1 MCCSFR
7 RLLVSLLMLALGGCG
22 MGDDLLPS
30 DSDLRAVSGGGA
42 YLPGEPVGE
51 ATRAAPLETVDG
63 AVVRLDE
70 LLNDPL
76 EPPRAVVLYFTMWCP
91 ICLAHT
97 DHLYNQV
104 LPRHAS
110 EPVRFLVVDYV
121 SGSWVDMRGAAQA
134 NGYLGAAGL
143 EIVRDAEGVLFDRL
157 HGAMGQVV
165 VVDGEGVIRMNASY
179 RDGGELEAV
188 LDRLLP

>member
-1 MCCSFR
+1 MCCFSR
-7 RLLVSLLMLALGGCG
+7 VLLSSLILLGLVGCG

-30 DSDLRAVSGGGA
+30 DSDLRAVSGGA
-42 YLPGEPVGE
+42 YLPGEPVDD
-51 ATRAAPLETVDG
+51 ATRATPLETVEG
-63 AVVRLDE
+63 GVVRLGE

-76 EPPRAVVLYFTMWCP
+76 DPPRAVVLYFTMWCP
-91 ICLAHT
+91 TCLAHT
-97 DHLYNQV
+97 AHLFNAV
-104 LPRHAS
+104 LPRHAG

-121 SGSWVDMRGAAQA
+121 SGSWEDMRAAAQA

-143 EIVRDAEGVLFDRL
+143 EIVRDAEGVVFERL

-165 VVDGEGVIRMNASY
+165 VVDGEGVIQMNAYY
-179 RDGGELEAV
+179 RDGRALEAV